1 MKIYISTN
9 LKKINIKN
17 LNNLYETN
25 NLEYEEIYSSEGI
38 FRIQNNNIYQ
48 LIPKDYPIQKFTYNN
63 INFILDKSIYKF
75 SEKIYCIPYNHIKYN
90 MKKVE
95 YKIDVKSSLSLVIKY
110 NNNNVINN
118 IYFTTKEKELNNN
131 LKNDIFEFIVLF
143 SLINDIKQS

>member
-1 MKIYISTN
+1 MKIYISRN
-9 LKKINIKN
+9 IKKINIKN
-17 LNNLYETN
+17 LNNLYEIN

-63 INFILDKSIYKF
+63 INFILDKSINKF

-95 YKIDVKSSLSLVIKY
+95 YKIDIKSSLSLVIKY
-110 NNNNVINN
+110 NNNVINN
-118 IYFTTKEKELNNN
+118 IYFSTKESELNNN
-131 LKNDIFEFIVLF
+131 LK
-143 SLINDIKQS
+143 K

>member
-143 SLINDIKQS
+143 SLVNDIKQS